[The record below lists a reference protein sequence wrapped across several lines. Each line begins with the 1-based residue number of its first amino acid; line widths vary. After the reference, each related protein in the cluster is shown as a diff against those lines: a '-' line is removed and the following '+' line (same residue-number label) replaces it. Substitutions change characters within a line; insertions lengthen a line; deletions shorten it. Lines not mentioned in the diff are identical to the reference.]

1 MSGEGTEI
9 CESGGDVIDDSLIV
23 WSVRICLEMFE
34 EDGEDDDDDRIG
46 GIDAN
51 ESSTYFRRF
60 CKRISLDLG
69 DSGESA
75 YSWALILNDVVAG
88 IVHLFCVRIEV
99 EMETE

>member
-1 MSGEGTEI
+1 
-9 CESGGDVIDDSLIV
+9 
-23 WSVRICLEMFE
+23 MFE

-69 DSGESA
+69 DSGELL
-75 YSWALILNDVVAG
+75 YSWALIINAG
-88 IVHLFCVRIEV
+88 DTYIVHLICVRIEV
-99 EMETE
+99 EMQTG